1 VNAKEVENNV
11 KLASKTCDPLD
22 AVMISPLRV
31 ESQSIRSRNVMA
43 YPKHVA
49 AVHGCRAGYLFLLP
63 SDLPNRAV
71 GTEGHTSL
79 LLNGRRCLLPATLS

>member
-31 ESQSIRSRNVMA
+31 ESQSIRSRNVMLIQCMWQA
-43 YPKHVA
+43 SMAVA
-49 AVHGCRAGYLFLLP
+49 QDTCFSLP
-63 SDLPNRAV
+63 PDLPNRAV
-71 GTEGHTSL
+71 GTQGHTSL
-79 LLNGRRCLLPATLS
+79 LLNRRCLLLATLS